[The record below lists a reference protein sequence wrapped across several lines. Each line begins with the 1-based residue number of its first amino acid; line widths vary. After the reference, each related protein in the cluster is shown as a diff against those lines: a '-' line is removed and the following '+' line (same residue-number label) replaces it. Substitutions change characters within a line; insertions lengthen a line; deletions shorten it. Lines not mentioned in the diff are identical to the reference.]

1 MSKDKGKPMVRSD
14 TNDKKSDHKI
24 SLQFMSLKSF
34 YSAAKKRALS
44 VLLIS
49 FIIIIVFVPDAKPF
63 LLQQLVSIGLFKA
76 EIKKNG
82 ENNLPVTAS
91 FSFTDS
97 AGITATTAG
106 LKGKV
111 VFINFWASWC
121 PPCRAEMPSL
131 DELYEKLQND
141 DRFVFLFINED
152 EDKSK
157 AIKYLQKNHFTLPLY
172 SRTGDVPTEIFS
184 GTLPT
189 TIVIDKV
196 GKVVLKHEGI
206 AGYNTD
212 AFIRQLRDLL

>member
-1 MSKDKGKPMVRSD
+1 MSFK
-14 TNDKKSDHKI
+14 T
-24 SLQFMSLKSF
+24 F
-34 YSAAKKRALS
+34 YSAVKKRGLS
-44 VLLIS
+44 ILLIS
-49 FIIIIVFVPDAKPF
+49 FLIIIVFVPDAKSL
-63 LLQQLVSIGLFKA
+63 LLQQLVSVGLFKA

-82 ENNLPVTAS
+82 VNNLPQTAS
-91 FSFTDS
+91 FSFTNS
-97 AGITATTAG
+97 AGITVTTAG

-131 DELYEKLQND
+131 DELYKKLQND

-157 AIKYLQKNHFTLPLY
+157 AIKYLEKNHFTIPLY
-172 SRTGDVPTEIFS
+172 SRLGDVPNEIFS

-189 TIVIDKV
+189 TVVIDKD
-196 GKVVLKHEGI
+196 GKVVLKHEGL

-212 AFIRQLRDLL
+212 AFIRQLKDLL

>member
-1 MSKDKGKPMVRSD
+1 MNFK
-14 TNDKKSDHKI
+14 T
-24 SLQFMSLKSF
+24 F
-34 YSAAKKRALS
+34 YSAVKKRAFS
-44 VLLIS
+44 VLLIC
-49 FIIIIVFVPDAKPF
+49 FLIIIIFVPGAKSF
-63 LLQQLVSIGLFKA
+63 LLQQLVSVGLFNA
-76 EIKKNG
+76 EIKKDG
-82 ENNLPVTAS
+82 VNNLPETAS
-91 FSFTDS
+91 FSYINS

-131 DELYEKLQND
+131 ELLYKKLQND
-141 DRFVFLFINED
+141 ERFVFLFINED
-152 EDKSK
+152 DDKSK